1 MLSKKTSRSYK
12 QEDGDK
18 KKTFAKNSYVFL
30 SSTRV
35 SLSREASFLMKL
47 TQSVCRNRK
56 KKKTG
61 NAREKN
67 AHALRLLTASLNRTF
82 ALGNNSDKGRT
93 SSLSYVPE
101 LKRVCVIYTTQLCL
115 LSRKVTKG

>member
-1 MLSKKTSRSYK
+1 MET
-12 QEDGDK
+12 

-30 SSTRV
+30 SSTYTRV

-47 TQSVCRNRK
+47 TESVCRNRMK

-82 ALGNNSDKGRT
+82 VLGNNSDKGRI